1 MPQREIMTVAKFRE
15 LQAQEQKK
23 SKYGNKKVTID
34 NITFDSLA
42 EARRYEQL
50 KLMEQAGAISDLR
63 LQPRYELQ
71 KAFTDSSGIKHRAI
85 TYVADFEF
93 RERVSAGVWR
103 WIVEDVKGKAVPV
116 YLIKRKLFLFKYPD
130 LTFREVKA

>member
-1 MPQREIMTVAKFRE
+1 MPQREVMTVAQFRKM
-15 LQAQEQKK
+15 QEQEAKQ

-34 NITFDSLA
+34 NIEFGSLA

-71 KAFTDSSGIKHRAI
+71 KAFKDFEGKTQRAI
-85 TYVADFEF
+85 TYVADFSYQEGGL
-93 RERVSAGVWR
+93 RV
-103 WIVEDVKGKAVPV
+103 VEDVKGAITKEYA
-116 YLIKRKLFLFKYPD
+116 IKKKLFLYRYFD
-130 LTFREVKA
+130 LAFREIKAK